1 MVPLLCLIL
10 LYWFGPNIMAG
21 ECLHMVDVKQSTHV
35 VLGFYDSSFL
45 LINYSYDYCFQC
57 LSGGGEY
64 CDPG

>member
-1 MVPLLCLIL
+1 
-10 LYWFGPNIMAG
+10 MAG